1 MSKPNIHK
9 LNIINNTI
17 TDTISAVSAL
27 NMLPSPIENPEGDF
41 LCNTD
46 EWVKHAE
53 EHLITIITNL
63 RYAQSIKESAMKLLS
78 EGHTYDAV
86 QLFIKL

>member
-9 LNIINNTI
+9 QNFIDNTI
-17 TDTISAVSAL
+17 SDCISAVSAL

-46 EWVKHAE
+46 EWAKHAE
-53 EHLITIITNL
+53 EHLMTIITNL
-63 RYAQSIKESAMKLLS
+63 KYAQAIKESAMKLLS
-78 EGHTYDAV
+78 EGKIYDAV
-86 QLFIKL
+86 QLLVKL

>member
-9 LNIINNTI
+9 QNFIDNTI
-17 TDTISAVSAL
+17 SDCISAVSAL

-46 EWVKHAE
+46 EWAKHAE
-53 EHLITIITNL
+53 EHLMTIITNL
-63 RYAQSIKESAMKLLS
+63 KYAQVIKESAMKLLS
-78 EGHTYDAV
+78 EGNIYDAV